1 MADMMKVNPQTQ
13 LKKMMDSESVQARLK
28 ECLGKHSQQFT
39 SSVLAVVNDNKLL
52 QNADPKTILTSAMT
66 AATLNL
72 PIQKDLGFA
81 WIVPY
86 KTVAQFQMGYKG
98 YIQLAMRT
106 GQYSRMN
113 ATAVTEGAFKGY
125 DDMGEPMI
133 DWAKI
138 DPDEDAVGYVFAF
151 RMVNGFTKVE
161 YWSRKKVEAHAMRY
175 SQAYRYDKTNGRQS
189 CPWSTDFDQMALK
202 TVIKNTL
209 SKWGILSVEMQKA
222 LAEDQ
227 SVDGEYVD
235 NPGSGPSSRRSKLE
249 QSIDVTPETPDEPPS
264 SDPEPKK
271 PAAKKEEPK
280 AKEEKPE
287 PKKEEKKE
295 APKEKPKPKPEPD
308 PKDEKKEP
316 EGEDDGQGGLPFGD
330 AYTDMMN
337 ALDDKGV
344 DPEEALNA
352 FVSNGWLDDG
362 QALKDLSES
371 QMKQVVE
378 HIDEFVAE
386 IK

>member
-1 MADMMKVNPQTQ
+1 
-13 LKKMMDSESVQARLK
+13 
-28 ECLGKHSQQFT
+28 
-39 SSVLAVVNDNKLL
+39 
-52 QNADPKTILTSAMT
+52 
-66 AATLNL
+66 
-72 PIQKDLGFA
+72 
-81 WIVPY
+81 
-86 KTVAQFQMGYKG
+86 
-98 YIQLAMRT
+98 
-106 GQYSRMN
+106 
-113 ATAVTEGAFKGY
+113 
-125 DDMGEPMI
+125 
-133 DWAKI
+133 
-138 DPDEDAVGYVFAF
+138 
-151 RMVNGFTKVE
+151 
-161 YWSRKKVEAHAMRY
+161 
-175 SQAYRYDKTNGRQS
+175 
-189 CPWSTDFDQMALK
+189 
-202 TVIKNTL
+202 VIKNTL

-222 LAEDQ
+222 LVEDQ

-235 NPGSGPSSRRSKLE
+235 NPSSGPSSRRSKLE
-249 QSIDVTPETPDEPPS
+249 QSIDVTPETPNEPPS

-337 ALDDKGV
+337 ALDDNGV